1 MDDNTDLKGS
11 MMIGAEAVSNKD
23 NAREFPSQFQDP
35 FLQNRIRI
43 SKSLLEML
51 LLFYIVAGSLNTLYV
66 IQTTT
71 YSIMTTTKFKVLQK
85 RILKL

>member
-35 FLQNRIRI
+35 FLQNLKFRRSHNGI
-43 SKSLLEML
+43 
-51 LLFYIVAGSLNTLYV
+51 GSCLYNILV
-66 IQTTT
+66 YLDFLQQYKTITTFL
-71 YSIMTTTKFKVLQK
+71 IK
-85 RILKL
+85 I